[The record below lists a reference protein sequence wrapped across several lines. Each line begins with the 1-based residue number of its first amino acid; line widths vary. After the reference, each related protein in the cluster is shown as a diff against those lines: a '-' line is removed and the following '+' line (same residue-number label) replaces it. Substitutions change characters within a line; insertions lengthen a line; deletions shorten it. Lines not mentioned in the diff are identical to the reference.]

1 MARSVVLLFPGQGAQ
16 YPGMAVD
23 LYHRHTTFRAAMDE
37 VLSLWG
43 NEGRAIRADWLAD
56 WPLIDLDDLRRA
68 QPLLFAVDHA
78 LAVTLREAGIVPV
91 ALLGHSVGEVVA
103 AVAAGVLSL
112 PEAAGLL
119 AERIAQLGDAPP
131 GGMLSVAASP
141 ADVRP
146 FLTDEVALGAVNA
159 ARSVVLA
166 GPAAPLEDARARL
179 RAAGFTTLTVPARVP
194 FHSPVLGGHAARSL
208 SSVRRLTWAPPAVP
222 LYSGY
227 TGGLLGPAAATDPDF
242 WAAQP
247 ARPVY
252 FADAL
257 AAVATAG
264 DQLLVEC
271 GPGWTLTIPARR
283 SPQVLRA
290 GTPVIPLL
298 PRRAGASGSDL
309 RHVAEAIAGI
319 VEAAGTP
326 GSDAVDLPTSV
337 PPTKVTAT
345 QLSG

>member
-23 LYHRHTTFRAAMDE
+23 LYRRHATFRTAMDE

-43 NEGRAIRADWLAD
+43 DEGRAIRTDWLAD
-56 WPLIDLDDLRRA
+56 WPCIDLDDLRRA

-78 LAVTLREAGIVPV
+78 LAVTLREAGVVPA
-91 ALLGHSVGEVVA
+91 ALLGHSVGEIVA
-103 AVAAGVLSL
+103 AVVAEVLSL
-112 PEAAGLL
+112 SDAAGLL
-119 AERIAQLGDAPP
+119 AERIGHLADAPP

-141 ADVRP
+141 AEVRP
-146 FLTDEVALGAVNA
+146 FLLDEVALGAVNA

-166 GPAAPLEDARARL
+166 GPAAPLEDVRVRL
-179 RAAGFTTLTVPARVP
+179 HAAGFTVLPVPARTP

-208 SSVRRLTWAPPAVP
+208 PSVRRLSWSPPTVP

-257 AAVATAG
+257 AAVSTAG
-264 DQLLVEC
+264 EQILVEC
-271 GPGWTLTIPARR
+271 GPGATLTIPARR
-283 SPQVLRA
+283 SPRVRRA
-290 GTPVIPLL
+290 GTPVVPLL
-298 PRRAGASGSDL
+298 PRRAGAPGSDL
-309 RHVAEAIAGI
+309 RHVTEAIAGI
-319 VEAAGTP
+319 VEAAGPP
-326 GSDAVDLPTSV
+326 GPEVSTRIAGSV
-337 PPTKVTAT
+337 
-345 QLSG
+345 LSR

>member
-23 LYHRHTTFRAAMDE
+23 LFHRHAAFHTAMEE

-43 NEGRAIRADWLAD
+43 DEGRAIRADWLAER
-56 WPLIDLDDLRRA
+56 PRIDLDDLRRA
-68 QPLLFAVDHA
+68 QPLLFAVDYA
-78 LAVTLREAGIVPV
+78 LAVTLREAGFAPA

-103 AVAAGVLSL
+103 AVVAGVLTL
-112 PEAAGLL
+112 PDAAGLL
-119 AERIAQLGDAPP
+119 AERLGRLADAPP

-159 ARSVVLA
+159 ARSVMLA
-166 GPAAPLEDARARL
+166 GPAGPLGDVRVRL
-179 RAAGFTTLTVPARVP
+179 RTAGFTVLPVPARVP
-194 FHSPVLGGHAARSL
+194 FHSPVLRGPSERSRPA
-208 SSVRRLTWAPPAVP
+208 VRRLTWSPPTVP

-252 FADAL
+252 FSDAL
-257 AAVATAG
+257 AALCAAG
-264 DQLLVEC
+264 DRVLVEC
-271 GPGWTLTIPARR
+271 GPGATLTIPARSSSRVR
-283 SPQVLRA
+283 SS
-290 GTPVIPLL
+290 GTPVVPLL
-298 PRRAGASGSDL
+298 PRRAGPPGSDL
-309 RHVAEAIAGI
+309 RHLTEAVARVAEATQASGPE
-319 VEAAGTP
+319 VATTTTGT
-326 GSDAVDLPTSV
+326 LV
-337 PPTKVTAT
+337 PR
-345 QLSG
+345 